1 MASLGFYLLLAAFV
15 SAAYAAAISV
25 AGARRRSQRL
35 IESGTGAFYLTM
47 AIMLPAS
54 SVIVHAFVTGNYAI
68 KYVDRY
74 SNTAQSLA
82 YKLTSYWGGLD
93 GSIMFWVTLLSIFGC
108 VAVYVNRE
116 RHRELIPYVVAVI
129 SVVEVFFLFLMIVHN
144 NPFETYLTETRT
156 DGRGLSPLLQNFYM
170 VIHPPTMYL
179 GFVGCTIPFAF
190 GMAALFTGHL
200 DDSWLRAVRRWTMIA
215 WLFLTL
221 GLCLG
226 MLWAYEE
233 LGWGGFWAWDPVE
246 NAGLL
251 PWFTATAFLH
261 SVMVQERRGM
271 LRAWNVSL
279 VILTFFLTIFG
290 TFMTRSGVVQSVH
303 AFGEDPE
310 LAKLF
315 AGFMVLTLTVS
326 FGAVIY
332 RLPLLRARNELD
344 SWVSREAA
352 FMLNNWILLFS
363 AFFVL
368 FATMFPTLS
377 EAIWGAQGRI
387 TVGATFFNQWMIPIG
402 LTMLVLTGIGPLL
415 AWRKSTFAN
424 LKDQFLFPMLSGIV
438 VGAIVFAAGIRIWS
452 SGLCFAFAGFVMG
465 TITQEFW
472 RGARVRQ
479 QTSGTDLFTALIGLV
494 GRNKRRYGGYLV
506 HVGVVLMFLGFAGE
520 GFKLQETALLKPGQE
535 VTIGEFVV
543 RLDALRVTE
552 DNRKQMVTAH
562 MTALRDGTEVTKLYP
577 ARWFFHGREDEPTTE
592 VAIRRSMGGDL
603 YIVMP
608 AYAVAEQS
616 ATLEITV
623 TPLINWLWLGFGVL
637 AIGTFIALLP
647 ETAFAFA
654 VSRVPAN
661 AARAAGTWLLLIG
674 LVLPAAIQAQDG
686 PIAQP
691 SGDGGLVSKSA
702 LERQLEGEI
711 ICMCGSSG
719 CVRST
724 LANCPMRPACHGH
737 TAQTALIRRLVK
749 EGKDHDTILATF
761 VREYGQHVRDVPEDT
776 GFNRL
781 AWLFPYLLASA
792 GLAVIIFNARRWSR
806 PGGQSPVAAAA
817 GPAPDAAMD
826 ARLDDELRDLD

>member
-1 MASLGFYLLLAAFV
+1 MASLGYYLLLAAFL
-15 SAAYAAAISV
+15 SGTYAAAISV

-35 IESGTGAFYLTM
+35 IDSGTGAFYLTM
-47 AIMLPAS
+47 AIMLAAT

-68 KYVDRY
+68 KYVQRY
-74 SNTAQSLA
+74 SDTAQSLA
-82 YKLTSYWGGLD
+82 FKLTAYWGGLD

-129 SVVEVFFLFLMIVHN
+129 SVVEVFFLFLMVVHN
-144 NPFETYLTETRT
+144 NPFETFITENPT
-156 DGRGLSPLLQNFYM
+156 DGKGLSPLLQNFYM

-179 GFVGCTIPFAF
+179 GFVGCTIPYAF

-215 WLFLTL
+215 WLFLSL

-233 LGWGGFWAWDPVE
+233 LGWGGFWKWDPVE

-271 LRAWNVSL
+271 LRVWNVSL
-279 VILTFFLTIFG
+279 VIVTFFLTIFG

-310 LAKLF
+310 LARLF
-315 AGFMVLTLTVS
+315 TGFMVLTLAVS

-352 FMLNNWILLFS
+352 FLFNNWILLFS

-377 EAIWGAQGRI
+377 EAIYGAKGRI

-402 LTMLVLTGIGPLL
+402 LAMLVLTGVGPLL
-415 AWRKSTFAN
+415 AWRKSALIN
-424 LKDQFLFPMLSGIV
+424 LRDQFLFPLISGLVVGGIV
-438 VGAIVFAAGIRIWS
+438 LASGVRIWS
-452 SGLCFAFAGFVMG
+452 SGLCFTFGGLVVG
-465 TITQEFW
+465 TIVQEFW

-506 HVGVVLMFLGFAGE
+506 HVAVVLIFLGFAGE
-520 GFKLQETALLKPGQE
+520 NFKQQETALLKPGKQ
-535 VTIGEFVV
+535 VTVGDYTV

-552 DNRKQMVTAH
+552 DARKQAVTGH
-562 MTALRDGTEVTKLYP
+562 VTALRNGKEVAKLYP
-577 ARWFFHGREDEPTTE
+577 ARWFFRGREDEATTE
-592 VAIRRSMGGDL
+592 VAIRRSIKGDL

-608 AYAVAEQS
+608 AFQVAEQS

-623 TPLINWLWLGFGVL
+623 TPLINWLWIGFGVL
-637 AIGTFIALLP
+637 AIGTLIALMP
-647 ETAFAFA
+647 ETAFSFA
-654 VSRVPAN
+654 VARIPAN
-661 AARAAGTWLLLIG
+661 ATRVTGMWLLLLA
-674 LVLPAAIQAQDG
+674 LVFPAAIQAQDG
-686 PIAQP
+686 PVAQP
-691 SGDGGLVSKSA
+691 SGDGGLVSKSS
-702 LERQLEGEI
+702 LQRRLEGEI

-719 CVRST
+719 CVRAT
-724 LANCPMRPACHGH
+724 LANCQMRPACHGH
-737 TAQTALIRRLVK
+737 SAQTARIRQLAS

-761 VREYGQHVRDVPEDT
+761 VRDYGQFVRDVPEDS

-781 AWLFPYLLASA
+781 AWLLPYLLAGA
-792 GLAVIIFNARRWSR
+792 GLVVIVVNARRWSHR
-806 PGGQSPVAAAA
+806 PSVVTGGASTVTD
-817 GPAPDAAMD
+817 PALD